1 MYKYFALI
9 LLVLYS
15 NIASADWQYF
25 SESDFSVCY
34 ADLSSLRKNG
44 DIVNIWMYQNFRKP
58 QAKMLSARQKVE
70 INCTQEIYKTV
81 YMQSFTQPDLA
92 SISDSFEVNEKY
104 SPIAPNSPMNTLRKL
119 VCK

>member
-25 SESDFSVCY
+25 GESDYSVCY
-34 ADLSSLRKNG
+34 VDLSSLRKNG
-44 DIVNIWMYQNFRKP
+44 DIVNVWMYQNFKKP

-70 INCTQEIYKTV
+70 INCTQEISKTV
-81 YMQSFTQPDLA
+81 SMQSFNQPDLI
-92 SISDSFEVNEKY
+92 SITDSFEVTEKY
-104 SPIAPNSPMNTLRKL
+104 SPIAPNTPMNILRKL